1 MSTQTEPPSRNGRSA
16 SDGLIDSIKGT
27 RDSMSVRRAYGDAY
41 ELDGVTVIPV
51 ARVSG
56 GGGGGGGE
64 GGGGEGTD
72 DEGGGGLGFGTGFGL
87 RVNPIGVYEVRG
99 DTVEWKPSI
108 DINRLAKG
116 GQILAGVI
124 AVCTTL
130 VLLAR
135 SR

>member
-1 MSTQTEPPSRNGRSA
+1 MTTHTEPSQSAPPSTNSRSA
-16 SDGLIDSIKGT
+16 SDGVIDSIKGS
-27 RDSMSVRRAYGDAY
+27 RDSMSVARAYGDPY

-64 GGGGEGTD
+64 GTD
-72 DEGGGGLGFGTGFGL
+72 DEGGGGHGFGTGFGL